1 MNRPSL
7 LRPFTF
13 VALAA
18 AGLASPSLQAQSSQE
33 QPSQEQSSQ
42 DQSSAEATFAGGCF
56 WCMEPPYD
64 DQPGVSATISGYTG
78 GELENPSY
86 EDITRG
92 NTGHAEVVKV
102 EYDSEQISYAQLLEI
117 FWRNIDPFAVDRQ
130 FCDVGDQYRSAIF
143 YHDEAQRELAEA
155 SKAEME
161 ARFDREIATQIVPAT
176 TFWPAEEY
184 HQDYYQ
190 KNPVRYKFYRY
201 SCGRDGR
208 LEEVWGEEA
217 GGPTFE

>member
-1 MNRPSL
+1 MTRLPP
-7 LRPFTF
+7 LRPFALC
-13 VALAA
+13 VLAA
-18 AGLASPSLQAQSSQE
+18 AGLASTPLQAQATQ
-33 QPSQEQSSQ
+33 
-42 DQSSAEATFAGGCF
+42 AEATFAGGCF

-64 DQPGVSATISGYTG
+64 NQPGVSATISGYIG
-78 GELENPSY
+78 GELENPTY
-86 EDITRG
+86 EDISRG
-92 NTGHAEVVKV
+92 GTGHAEVVQI
-102 EYDSEQISYAQLLEI
+102 EYDSEQISYEQLLEI

-143 YHDEAQRELAEA
+143 YHDESQRELAEA

-161 ARFDREIATQIVPAT
+161 ERFDREIATEIVPAT
-176 TFWPAEEY
+176 TFWAAEEY

-190 KNPVRYKFYRY
+190 KNPVRYKFYRF
-201 SCGRDGR
+201 SCGRDDR

>member
-1 MNRPSL
+1 MTRLTL
-7 LRPFTF
+7 LRPFMLCT
-13 VALAA
+13 VATAGLAA
-18 AGLASPSLQAQSSQE
+18 ASLYAQSAQG
-33 QPSQEQSSQ
+33 QTN
-42 DQSSAEATFAGGCF
+42 AEATFAGGCF

-64 DQPGVSATISGYTG
+64 NQPGVSATISGYIG
-78 GELENPSY
+78 GELENPTY

-92 NTGHAEVVKV
+92 DTGHAEVVKV
-102 EYDSEQISYAQLLEI
+102 EYDSEQISYEQLLAI

-161 ARFDREIATQIVPAT
+161 ARFDREIATQIVPAS

-201 SCGRDGR
+201 NCGRDAR
-208 LEEVWGEEA
+208 LKEVWGEEV
-217 GGPTFE
+217 GGPRFE

>member
-1 MNRPSL
+1 MTRFTL
-7 LRPFTF
+7 LRPFLLCT
-13 VALAA
+13 VAT
-18 AGLASPSLQAQSSQE
+18 AGLATASLDAQSSQAH
-33 QPSQEQSSQ
+33 SSQ
-42 DQSSAEATFAGGCF
+42 APSPQGQTNAEATFAGGCF

-64 DQPGVSATISGYTG
+64 NQPGVSATISGYIG
-78 GELENPSY
+78 GELENPTY
-86 EDITRG
+86 EDIARG
-92 NTGHAEVVKV
+92 DTGHAEVVKV
-102 EYDSEQISYAQLLEI
+102 VYDSEQISYEQLLAI

-130 FCDVGDQYRSAIF
+130 FCDVGDQYRSAIV

-161 ARFDREIATQIVPAT
+161 ARFDQAIATQIVPAT

-201 SCGRDGR
+201 SCGRDAR

-217 GGPTFE
+217 GGPTLE

>member
-1 MNRPSL
+1 MIRLPP
-7 LRPFTF
+7 LRTFTLG
-13 VALAA
+13 VLAA
-18 AGLASPSLQAQSSQE
+18 AGLASPSLQAQSSQD
-33 QPSQEQSSQ
+33 QPSQQ
-42 DQSSAEATFAGGCF
+42 QSSAEATFAGGCF

-64 DQPGVSATISGYTG
+64 DQPGVSATISGYIG

-176 TFWPAEEY
+176 KFWPAEEY

-217 GGPTFE
+217 GGPSFE

>member
-1 MNRPSL
+1 MIRLSP
-7 LRPFTF
+7 LRPFTLG
-13 VALAA
+13 VLAA
-18 AGLASPSLQAQSSQE
+18 AGLASPSLQAQSSQD
-33 QPSQEQSSQ
+33 QPSQQ
-42 DQSSAEATFAGGCF
+42 QSSAEATFAGGCF

-64 DQPGVSATISGYTG
+64 NQPGVTATISGYIG
-78 GELENPSY
+78 GELENPTY
-86 EDITRG
+86 EEISQG
-92 NTGHAEVVKV
+92 GTGHAEVVQI
-102 EYDSEQISYAQLLEI
+102 EYDSEQISYEQLLEI

-217 GGPTFE
+217 GGPSFE

>member
-1 MNRPSL
+1 MTRFTL
-7 LRPFTF
+7 LRPFLLC
-13 VALAA
+13 VVAA
-18 AGLASPSLQAQSSQE
+18 AGFATPPLYAQSSQAA
-33 QPSQEQSSQ
+33 SSQ
-42 DQSSAEATFAGGCF
+42 GQANAQATFAGGCF

-64 DQPGVSATISGYTG
+64 NQPGVSATISGYIG
-78 GELENPSY
+78 GELENPTY

-92 NTGHAEVVKV
+92 DTGHAEVVQV
-102 EYDSEQISYAQLLEI
+102 EYDSEQISYEQLLAI

-161 ARFDREIATQIVPAT
+161 ARFDQAIATQIVPAT

-201 SCGRDGR
+201 SCGRDAR

>member
-33 QPSQEQSSQ
+33 QSSQEQSSQ
-42 DQSSAEATFAGGCF
+42 QQSSAEATFAGGCF

-64 DQPGVSATISGYTG
+64 NQLGVSATTSGYIG

-92 NTGHAEVVKV
+92 DTGHAEVVKV
-102 EYDSEQISYAQLLEI
+102 EYDSEQISYEQLLEI

>member
-1 MNRPSL
+1 MIRLPP
-7 LRPFTF
+7 LRPLTLC
-13 VALAA
+13 VLAA
-18 AGLASPSLQAQSSQE
+18 AGLVSTSLQAQATQ
-33 QPSQEQSSQ
+33 
-42 DQSSAEATFAGGCF
+42 AEATFAGGCF

-64 DQPGVSATISGYTG
+64 NQPGVSATISGYIG
-78 GELENPSY
+78 GELDNPTY
-86 EDITRG
+86 EDISRG
-92 NTGHAEVVKV
+92 GTGHAEVVQI
-102 EYDSEQISYAQLLEI
+102 EYDSEQISYEQLLEI

-143 YHDEAQRELAEA
+143 YHDESQRELAEA

-161 ARFDREIATQIVPAT
+161 ERFDREIATQIVPAT

-190 KNPVRYKFYRY
+190 KNPVRYKFYRF
-201 SCGRDGR
+201 SCGRDDR

>member
-1 MNRPSL
+1 MNRLPL
-7 LRPFTF
+7 LRPLTLCIMAVVGF
-13 VALAA
+13 
-18 AGLASPSLQAQSSQE
+18 ASAPLYA
-33 QPSQEQSSQ
+33 QSSQ
-42 DQSSAEATFAGGCF
+42 DQASQEHANAEATFAGGCF

-64 DQPGVSATISGYTG
+64 NQPGVSATISGYIG

-92 NTGHAEVVKV
+92 NTGHAEVVQI
-102 EYDSEQISYAQLLEI
+102 EYDPEQISYAQLLEI

-130 FCDVGDQYRSAIF
+130 FCDVGDQYRAAIF
-143 YHDEAQRELAEA
+143 YHNDEQRELAEA

>member
-1 MNRPSL
+1 MIRLPP
-7 LRPFTF
+7 LRPFTLS
-13 VALAA
+13 VLTA
-18 AGLASPSLQAQSSQE
+18 AGLASPSLQAQSSQ
-33 QPSQEQSSQ
+33 
-42 DQSSAEATFAGGCF
+42 DQS
-56 WCMEPPYD
+56 
-64 DQPGVSATISGYTG
+64 
-78 GELENPSY
+78 GELENPTY

-92 NTGHAEVVKV
+92 DTGHAEVVKV
-102 EYDSEQISYAQLLEI
+102 EYDSEQISYEQLLAI

-201 SCGRDGR
+201 SCGRDAR
-208 LEEVWGEEA
+208 LEEVWGDEA
-217 GGPTFE
+217 GGPEF

>member
-1 MNRPSL
+1 MTRLPL
-7 LRPFTF
+7 LRPFTLS
-13 VALAA
+13 VLAA
-18 AGLASPSLQAQSSQE
+18 AGLASTSLYAQATQA
-33 QPSQEQSSQ
+33 
-42 DQSSAEATFAGGCF
+42 SAEATFAGGCF

-64 DQPGVSATISGYTG
+64 NQPGVNATISGYIG
-78 GELENPSY
+78 GELENPTY
-86 EDITRG
+86 EDISRG
-92 NTGHAEVVKV
+92 GTGHAEVVQI
-102 EYDSEQISYAQLLEI
+102 EYDSEQISYEQLLEI

-143 YHDEAQRELAEA
+143 YHDESQRELAEA

-161 ARFDREIATQIVPAT
+161 ERFDREIATQIVPAT
-176 TFWPAEEY
+176 TFWAAEEY

-190 KNPVRYKFYRY
+190 KNPVRYKFYRF

-217 GGPTFE
+217 GGPMFE